1 MDERFNSDLG
11 FILVTLF
18 GAAIL
23 GFIIGYVVRARRNS
37 AQREEDFDVATAN
50 HLNEIDGLRIE
61 LKDKKREV
69 IILKSA
75 LDNCQTQRAYA
86 FSNGNSAGI
95 HEFNGEEAKRTFGKR
110 IKEDDLKVIEG
121 IGPAIESALKDAGIS
136 TWKQLSESQPENI
149 KAILNKYGKR
159 FQVHNP
165 ETWPK
170 QSSLAYDNK
179 WNDLLE
185 YQDFL
190 QGGVVPH

>member
-11 FILVTLF
+11 FILIVLI
-18 GAAIL
+18 GAALL
-23 GFIIGYVVRARRNS
+23 GFFIGYLVRARRNY
-37 AQREEDFDVATAN
+37 AKQEAEFDIATAN
-50 HLNEIDGLRIE
+50 LLNEIDGLRIE

-86 FSNGNSAGI
+86 FSNGNGVDI
-95 HEFNGEEAKRTFGKR
+95 HEFNAEEARRTFGKR
-110 IKEDDLKVIEG
+110 IKEDDLKVVEG
-121 IGPAIESALKDAGIS
+121 IGPAIESVLKDAGIT

-179 WNDLLE
+179 WNDLLQ

-190 QGGVVPH
+190 QGGVVPQ